1 MLEDPVKNMIR
12 AYDKL
17 SQKYVQFWGESTC
30 MEKALKCFLTEIP
43 AGSLILDLG
52 CGVGRDMYDLLREGY
67 SVVGVDLSM
76 GMLHEARGLAPEV
89 RIGLMD
95 IRQLALKSA
104 TFDGVWANA
113 SLLHI
118 PSEDLVTAICE
129 TRRVMKIGA
138 ELFLSMQDGAGE
150 VVDPDGRLFVRY
162 SQDQICTL
170 IVENGFYIEDISLI
184 ESTNN
189 TYQHN
194 LVIRWFN
201 IYARAAD
208 VDS

>member
-1 MLEDPVKNMIR
+1 MLEDPVKNTIR

-17 SQKYVQFWGESTC
+17 SQKYVQLWGESTC
-30 MEKALKCFLTEIP
+30 MEKALKCFLAKIP
-43 AGSLILDLG
+43 DGSLILDLG
-52 CGVGRDMYDLLREGY
+52 CGVGRDMYHLLREGY

-76 GMLHEARGLAPEV
+76 GMLNEARGLAPEV

-95 IRQLALKSA
+95 IRQLALKSS

-118 PSEDLVTAICE
+118 PSGDLVTAICE
-129 TRRVMKIGA
+129 TRRVMKLGA

-150 VVDPDGRLFVRY
+150 AVDPDGRLFVRY
-162 SQDQICTL
+162 SQNQICTL
-170 IVENGFYIEDISLI
+170 IVENGFYLEDICLI
-184 ESTNN
+184 ESTEN